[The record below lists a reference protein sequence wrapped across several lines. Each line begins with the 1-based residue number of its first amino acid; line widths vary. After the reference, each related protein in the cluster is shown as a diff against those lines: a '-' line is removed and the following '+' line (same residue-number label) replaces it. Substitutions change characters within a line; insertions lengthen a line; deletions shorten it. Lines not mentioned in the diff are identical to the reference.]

1 MFLKNMLLAG
11 EQVIILYVIAAVGF
25 VADKVGFFPEKTAKK
40 CTDLLFYIV
49 TPAVIIKSF
58 LDNTGSIKGFFIALG
73 CGFLLHGLCVVMAPL
88 LFRRCPNK
96 ERAAIFRYASCY
108 GNCGYMGLPLA
119 EALFGNEGV
128 IYCSAIVASFQIF
141 SFTHGIYIMTKDSET
156 KQKFDIKK
164 LIFNPGII
172 SVAIGLPLFLLDVE
186 VPRIIMEPIGYVGS
200 LNSPLAMLI
209 FGTYIA
215 NTSFKSIFKE
225 WRIYAVA
232 AIKLLVTP
240 AILLVLFKLL
250 GIGGVLLGSVMV
262 PASAPSASN
271 TALFAAKYD
280 RDTGL
285 ASQTVAIVS
294 FISIITMP
302 VMIALSQLQIQ
313 LW

>member
-11 EQVIILYVIAAVGF
+11 EQVIILYLIAAVGF
-25 VADKVGFFPEKTAKK
+25 VADKVGFFPEKTAKN

-49 TPAVIIKSF
+49 TPAVIVESF
-58 LDNTGSIKGFFIALG
+58 LNLEYNSETIKGLFIALG
-73 CGFLLHGLCVVMAPL
+73 CGFLLHGLCVITAPL
-88 LFRRCPNK
+88 IFNRCPK
-96 ERAAIFRYASCY
+96 DKAAIFKYASCY

-119 EALFGNEGV
+119 NALFGSEGV
-128 IYCSAIVASFQIF
+128 FYCSAIVISFQIF
-141 SFTHGIYIMTKDSET
+141 SFTHGIYVMTKGMEG
-156 KQKFDIKK
+156 KQKFDLKK
-164 LIFNPGII
+164 LILNPGII
-172 SVAIGLPLFLLDVE
+172 SVAIGMPLFLLE
-186 VPRIIMEPIGYVGS
+186 VNMPRMVLSPISYVAS

-225 WRIYAVA
+225 WRIYCVA

-240 AILLVLFKLL
+240 AILLVLFKLF
-250 GIGGVLLGSVMV
+250 GISGVLLGSVMV

-271 TALFAAKYD
+271 TALFAAKYGRD
-280 RDTGL
+280 RGL

-302 VMIALSQLQIQ
+302 IMIAVAQMA
-313 LW
+313 